1 MTLET
6 PEFGTQMQLASP
18 AKDCRLTRVHPKA
31 RMRSC
36 GGAEECSRQCSS
48 RSDLSQGIARDR

>member
-31 RMRSC
+31 RM
-36 GGAEECSRQCSS
+36 
-48 RSDLSQGIARDR
+48 LSWNARASAHLGVTSARA